1 MHIGMFEV
9 DDMLGMYWERKLVLG
24 LLFCNM
30 AEKAQEEVIFPWN
43 LPYCI
48 RVL

>member
-1 MHIGMFEV
+1 
-9 DDMLGMYWERKLVLG
+9 
-24 LLFCNM
+24 M

-48 RVL
+48 EKFFVLE